1 MSDKLYRIGEAAAL
15 LNLKSYVLRFWETE
29 FPQLEPVRTDKGQ
42 RLYTEEHVELL
53 KLIKH
58 LLHERGLTIDGARRI
73 LKSQAEPVRLSDNLA
88 ANLAGNLA
96 ASLPNILPEQPE
108 HTPEHT
114 SGPLPEPLPE
124 PLPKPLTDQSNLS
137 IDPLAN
143 LLPGSSTVSLP
154 DSLAQVAGQV
164 AAQNNVPGDSTL
176 SSPNSAHEIFSAPSA
191 SFCPTCAQSIERAE
205 NAEEIARHYELI
217 LDEFILELEELKAL
231 LTNGSSSDAAT
242 PGSGINGAAGDAG

>member
-73 LKSQAEPVRLSDNLA
+73 LKSQMEHARQPGNMPSNMPSNL
-88 ANLAGNLA
+88 
-96 ASLPNILPEQPE
+96 P
-108 HTPEHT
+108 
-114 SGPLPEPLPE
+114 
-124 PLPKPLTDQSNLS
+124 SNLS
-137 IDPLAN
+137 GS
-143 LLPGSSTVSLP
+143 LLPGSSMDILSEHLPEYLPERLPEHLLDTLPGKLP
-154 DSLAQVAGQV
+154 DSPLDPSSQAVGQSGAHTVEASGFAPVPPSFAAPETSRTPLLEVSSSCLA
-164 AAQNNVPGDSTL
+164 
-176 SSPNSAHEIFSAPSA
+176 
-191 SFCPTCAQSIERAE
+191 CAKSIERAE
-205 NAEEIARHYELI
+205 NAEEIARQYELL

-231 LTNGSSSDAAT
+231 LAGGALHSAAT
-242 PGSGINGAAGDAG
+242 SGSGLNETGEAGE